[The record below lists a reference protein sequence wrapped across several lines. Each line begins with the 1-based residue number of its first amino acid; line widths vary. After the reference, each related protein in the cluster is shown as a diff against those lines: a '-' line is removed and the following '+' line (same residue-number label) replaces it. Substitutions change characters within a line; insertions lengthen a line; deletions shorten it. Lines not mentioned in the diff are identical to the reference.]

1 MPLIR
6 LRSTPL
12 LISSTPHLLDA
23 NVLIPLHSAPDGPIL
38 DPRPDTATVR
48 VLGLFPA
55 NDILALSILPFNVE
69 LAFGDPLY
77 SEILD
82 LARSESS

>member
-48 VLGLFPA
+48 VLGLWEG
-55 NDILALSILPFNVE
+55 DSQLSLLPVGTE